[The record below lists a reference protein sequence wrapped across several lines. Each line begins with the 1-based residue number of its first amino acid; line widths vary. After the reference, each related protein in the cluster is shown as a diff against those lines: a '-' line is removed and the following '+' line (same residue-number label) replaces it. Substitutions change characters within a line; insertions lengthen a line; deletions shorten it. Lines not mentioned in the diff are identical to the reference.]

1 MESGFPKWTGVSC
14 DSRTVKEG
22 DLFVAIDGVKQDGN
36 RFVFDAVKKG
46 AAAVATSCDIP
57 DLKVPVIKVEN
68 PRDFLGHAASE
79 INGNPSRDLKVF
91 GITGTNGKTTTSWI
105 LSKMLGSA
113 GLVTTVET
121 FTGKR
126 RFPSS
131 HTTPDA
137 VTLQSLFAEMRDAGL
152 ASCVMEVSSHA
163 ISQYRTSGTKFAGCA
178 FTNLSEDHLDYHHSM
193 VDYFETK
200 LKLFCRLAKENPM
213 ARAVVCTTNPYVE
226 EMLSRIAELP
236 LEIVT
241 CAIGKDA
248 DFRAEIKSITPD
260 FSEFKI
266 IVRGKETPYIKC
278 HLTGRYNVDNILVA
292 AALADSAGVSIEKIT
307 EIIQS
312 LYPQWGRL
320 EKIPSKAK
328 SSVFVDFAH
337 CDDALSKVLSTVR
350 EFTTGKVWAVFGAGG
365 DRDRA
370 KRALMGAAAVQN
382 ADKVIIT
389 SDNPR
394 TEDPLDIIADIVEGI
409 PAGSDVKVEP
419 DRAKAIRLALDNAEE
434 NDSVVV
440 CGKGHETSQEING
453 IFYPFDD
460 REEIRKY
467 EP

>member
-1 MESGFPKWTGVSC
+1 
-14 DSRTVKEG
+14 
-22 DLFVAIDGVKQDGN
+22 
-36 RFVFDAVKKG
+36 
-46 AAAVATSCDIP
+46 
-57 DLKVPVIKVEN
+57 
-68 PRDFLGHAASE
+68 
-79 INGNPSRDLKVF
+79 
-91 GITGTNGKTTTSWI
+91 
-105 LSKMLGSA
+105 
-113 GLVTTVET
+113 
-121 FTGKR
+121 
-126 RFPSS
+126 
-131 HTTPDA
+131 
-137 VTLQSLFAEMRDAGL
+137 
-152 ASCVMEVSSHA
+152 
-163 ISQYRTSGTKFAGCA
+163 
-178 FTNLSEDHLDYHHSM
+178 
-193 VDYFETK
+193 
-200 LKLFCRLAKENPM
+200 
-213 ARAVVCTTNPYVE
+213 
-226 EMLSRIAELP
+226 
-236 LEIVT
+236 
-241 CAIGKDA
+241 
-248 DFRAEIKSITPD
+248 
-260 FSEFKI
+260 
-266 IVRGKETPYIKC
+266 
-278 HLTGRYNVDNILVA
+278 
-292 AALADSAGVSIEKIT
+292 LADSAGVSIEKIT